1 MCTGTEIWVDVDA
14 LPLGLRKAAMHMHLC
29 VSTVLKNV
37 SFEVEWRCEASKKA
51 VREALLGRVLNQG
64 TPSGQ
69 KLKRQGSHTPLLE
82 ALDAED
88 VRVRIK
94 GNLEL
99 NVEDAGHHG
108 QSPPSMLWTMLSG
121 ALSRQLKKTLEK
133 QIGEAMLDAIRSS
146 IAQTTGKKM
155 APRLGTG
162 AANECA

>member
-69 KLKRQGSHTPLLE
+69 KLKRQVCILC
-82 ALDAED
+82 
-88 VRVRIK
+88 VRV
-94 GNLEL
+94 
-99 NVEDAGHHG
+99 
-108 QSPPSMLWTMLSG
+108 
-121 ALSRQLKKTLEK
+121 ALSFFRR
-133 QIGEAMLDAIRSS
+133 I
-146 IAQTTGKKM
+146 
-155 APRLGTG
+155 
-162 AANECA
+162 